1 MIFSHF
7 VDNIFVA
14 ACTAGKGRYSR
25 FIRGDELQVDN
36 VPDNNDD
43 SMSRL
48 YWVLGRSPSLSPLL
62 SWVQPLRKVVK
73 VAASK
78 S

>member
-48 YWVLGRSPSLSPLL
+48 YWVGQMIPHIARLYPPCYRGCSR
-62 SWVQPLRKVVK
+62 
-73 VAASK
+73 
-78 S
+78 